1 MAKPEWVQRNILYG
15 KLRQMGGEFAMSGGN
30 MILLVAALAAAGA
43 VVGLMS
49 GLLGIGGGGI
59 LVPVLYETFTAL
71 GVDPAIR
78 MHMAL
83 ATSLAVIIPT
93 SLRSFSAHKAK
104 GAVDLGILK
113 RLGPWVVTG
122 VVLGIVT
129 ASYVSSTALKWIWVV
144 FGSVM
149 AAKLWFGRDSWRL
162 GDDIPQSRAVEVYG
176 VVVGY
181 VSVLISIGGAVF
193 IVAFM
198 TLYGRVV
205 LQAVATSSGF
215 GPLISIPGALGFI
228 WAGWNVPGL
237 LPYSLGYVSLLGAAL
252 IIPMSVLT
260 APVGVRLAHGIPKR
274 SLEQA
279 FALFLCVVVARFISL
294 IVGGT

>member
-1 MAKPEWVQRNILYG
+1 
-15 KLRQMGGEFAMSGGN
+15 MGAEFAVTGTN
-30 MILLVAALAAAGA
+30 LVVLVGALVLAGA
-43 VVGLMS
+43 LVGLMS

-104 GAVDLGILK
+104 GAVDMALVK
-113 RLGPWVVTG
+113 RMGPWVVAG
-122 VVLGIVT
+122 VILGIFT
-129 ASYVSSTALKWIWVV
+129 ASYVSSTALKWFWVV
-144 FGSVM
+144 FGTIM
-149 AAKLWFGRDSWRL
+149 AAKLWFGREDWQL
-162 GDDIPQSRAVEVYG
+162 GTEIPESRIVEVYA

-181 VSVLISIGGAVF
+181 VSVLISIGGAAF

-198 TLYGRVV
+198 TLYGRSV

-215 GPLISIPGALGFI
+215 GPLISIPGALGFV
-228 WAGWNVPGL
+228 WAGWGVAGT
-237 LPYSLGYVSLLGAAL
+237 LPFSLGYVSLLGAAL
-252 IIPMSVLT
+252 IIPMSVVM

-274 SLEQA
+274 RLEQA
-279 FALFLCVVVARFISL
+279 FALFLCVIVARFISIL
-294 IVGGT
+294 LSGT